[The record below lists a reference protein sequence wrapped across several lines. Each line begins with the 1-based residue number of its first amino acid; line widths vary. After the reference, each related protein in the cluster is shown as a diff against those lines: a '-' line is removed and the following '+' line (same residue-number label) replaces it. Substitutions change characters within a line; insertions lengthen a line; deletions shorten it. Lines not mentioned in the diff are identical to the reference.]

1 MSQLYS
7 QLSGQLEAA
16 GRYREAASVLRDWC
30 HDEEEAVAMLV
41 RGCHWTEAV
50 TMVRHMAREDLVQTH
65 LGPGLLERREKL
77 INSIQS
83 SIDQVSQYVARLEVV
98 ITARR
103 QEAGDIEAGEEM
115 IEMDRNVEDADM
127 FSDTTSFRGSVT
139 STVKSKSTLKT
150 RTTTRSK
157 SSKNR
162 RKQERKIYTT
172 KEGSMYEDIGI
183 IAAVHELISSVSQ
196 VRDEVREVIRV
207 AVEIG
212 RDDLVPDS
220 QNKMEEWLTL
230 IECQPRGLEAGGQG

>member
-1 MSQLYS
+1 M
-7 QLSGQLEAA
+7 
-16 GRYREAASVLRDWC
+16 
-30 HDEEEAVAMLV
+30 
-41 RGCHWTEAV
+41 
-50 TMVRHMAREDLVQTH
+50 
-65 LGPGLLERREKL
+65 
-77 INSIQS
+77 
-83 SIDQVSQYVARLEVV
+83 

-196 VRDEVREVIRV
+196 VRDEVREVVRV

-212 RDDLVPDS
+212 RDDLVPDT
-220 QNKMEEWLTL
+220 QNKMEEWMTL
-230 IECQPRGLEAGGQG
+230 IDKVSPVVWRPEDKDKEEDKFGPEATVEDIIRGKAAKQEYSPPLHILPPQLRYPPVIKKDNSWKLEIY